1 MAEAHASPRRVAH
14 FAILQMKSRVRKQ
27 IEIAGVIVMHVS
39 HDHILDR
46 LCTHAEAR
54 QRFHRIEREFA
65 ISQARFQRVEPG
77 IDQDVA
83 TLAAD
88 KPDEIIEVG
97 GGRLVRIRREI
108 VHVGSARRH
117 RRIAQGKNFVHVF
130 HWFTSSAYWLAAS
143 KSPAHPK
150 VKQGRSW
157 WARGASLVANMPAGT
172 LYVFPVAWP
181 SRAAGTV

>member
-1 MAEAHASPRRVAH
+1 
-14 FAILQMKSRVRKQ
+14 MKSRVRKQ

-46 LCTHAEAR
+46 FCTHAEAR

-83 TLAAD
+83 ALAAD

-97 GGRLVRIRREI
+97 GGRLVRIRRQI

-130 HWFTSSAYWLAAS
+130 HRLTSSAYWLAGYQVTGPS
-143 KSPAHPK
+143 KD
-150 VKQGRSW
+150 QQDRSW

-172 LYVFPVAWP
+172 LYVFPAAWP
-181 SRAAGTV
+181 SRAAGSLIMQFP